1 MNDSSSAP
9 SPWWGTASLEM
20 DAGGEWH
27 VGPSTL
33 WVYRSFHDWRVIV
46 RPSTD
51 PKTADPMA
59 QRSGRKG
66 PVDEGTMTAVLESE
80 DDDLLTQRFSVQDTG
95 EEIALRP
102 ALADRPVV
110 VRPEHPLSV
119 LPDEAVTLYLSTPL
133 WVRIELVESERRL
146 TEVPSHRMS
155 DTWFGPSTREG
166 TLCYATRTAGRL
178 RLDRLPLRLH
188 RALTPLTVQNRTAES
203 LALERIQ
210 LPVPHLSVYGT
221 PDDVLWTDPVR
232 MTHRSV
238 DEGAA
243 IDIQEGPPTDQA
255 EADRLQDPREERKH
269 GLFTS
274 TFSAVGALFGP

>member
-1 MNDSSSAP
+1 MSNSSSTP
-9 SPWWGTASLEM
+9 SPWWGTAALEM
-20 DAGGEWH
+20 DTGGEWH

-33 WVYRSFHDWRVIV
+33 WVYRSSYDWRVIV

-59 QRSGRKG
+59 QRSGRQV
-66 PVDEGTMTAVLESE
+66 PVEEETMTPVLESD
-80 DDDLLTQRFSVQDTG
+80 DDDLVTQRFSVQDTG
-95 EEIALRP
+95 EEIALLP

-119 LPDEAVTLYLSTPL
+119 LPNEAVTLYLSTPL
-133 WVRIELVESERRL
+133 WVRIELVETERRL

-188 RALTPLTVQNRTAES
+188 RALTPLTVHNQTDES

-221 PDDVLWTDPVR
+221 SDDVLWTDPVR
-232 MTHRSV
+232 MAHRST

-243 IDIQEGPPTDQA
+243 VDIREGPPEDRA
-255 EADRLQDPREERKH
+255 EADLLQPPREEKKH

>member
-1 MNDSSSAP
+1 MSDSSTTP
-9 SPWWGTASLEM
+9 SPWWGPAALEM
-20 DAGGEWH
+20 DTGGEWH
-27 VGPSTL
+27 VGPSTF
-33 WVYRSFHDWRVIV
+33 WVYRSAYDWRVIV

-59 QRSGRKG
+59 QRSGRRV
-66 PVDEGTMTAVLESE
+66 PVDDERMNEVLESE
-80 DDDLLTQRFSVQDTG
+80 DDDLLTQRFSVQETA
-95 EEIALRP
+95 EELALRP

-119 LPDEAVTLYLSTPL
+119 LPGESVTLYLSTPL
-133 WVRIELVESERRL
+133 WVRIDLVESDRRL
-146 TEVPSHRMS
+146 TEVASHRMS
-155 DTWFGPSTREG
+155 DTWFGASTREG

-188 RALTPLTVQNRTAES
+188 RALTPLTVQNQADES

-210 LPVPHLSVYGT
+210 LPVPHLSVYAT
-221 PDDVLWTDPVR
+221 ADDVLWTDPVR

-243 IDIQEGPPTDQA
+243 IDIQEGPPPDRS
-255 EADRLQDPREERKH
+255 EADLLQPPREERSH